1 MNRYLLTILDVIA
14 QGGGDNLQRFNAAA
28 ATADAEFQARF
39 LGIISGLVE
48 PALWREAI
56 ERAKGGRA

>member
-28 ATADAEFQARF
+28 ASVDAEFQARF
-39 LGIISGLVE
+39 LGIVSGLVE
-48 PALWREAI
+48 PDLWREAI